1 MDWGRLWAARGCLG
15 TIFKKV
21 QKITSELQKSD
32 RPTACFFFGR
42 SLPLAGWGWGLAA
55 GRWPLAAGRRRWRG
69 GRGGRGPGA
78 ADRGAGP

>member
-32 RPTACFFFGR
+32 RPTAWFSFF
-42 SLPLAGWGWGLAA
+42 LAA
-55 GRWPLAAGRRRWRG
+55 PWGEEVVGVGAKRRLPGFTTTTRAAGASPR
-69 GRGGRGPGA
+69 
-78 ADRGAGP
+78 